1 MSVKWYAS
9 IKENN
14 LIVCGGLKVH
24 NKIADTLNFEETK
37 DQNLLWDSLLLVIEL
52 LLFVLVEVSP
62 ELKVQIR

>member
-24 NKIADTLNFEETK
+24 NKIADTLN
-37 DQNLLWDSLLLVIEL
+37 
-52 LLFVLVEVSP
+52 
-62 ELKVQIR
+62 LKKQRIKTCYEIHFY